1 MHSLKVVTT
10 LRIVLMVL
18 IIVWSGKEYRWERDK
33 SNMIGFVFIELVY
46 LLSLICIWL

>member
-1 MHSLKVVTT
+1 MYLLKVVTT
-10 LRIVLMVL
+10 LLIVLMVL

-33 SNMIGFVFIELVY
+33 SNMIGFGFMELVH